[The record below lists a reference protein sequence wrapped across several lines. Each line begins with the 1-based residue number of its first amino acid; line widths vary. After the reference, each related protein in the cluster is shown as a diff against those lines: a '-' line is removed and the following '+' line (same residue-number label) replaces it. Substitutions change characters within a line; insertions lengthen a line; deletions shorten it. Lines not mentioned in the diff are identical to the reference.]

1 MFGGCHYPNSQ
12 QQKSGILLDFA
23 SPILTDSVKA
33 VDVKAGRAPL
43 AYVNLLQAVVR
54 VVGQCDL
61 HRHHAGLVQAG
72 LPGEMVLGRQTFAR
86 HVVKQLVG
94 FHGAERRGGN
104 LVGREQKDGVG
115 GGV

>member
-1 MFGGCHYPNSQ
+1 M
-12 QQKSGILLDFA
+12 
-23 SPILTDSVKA
+23 
-33 VDVKAGRAPL
+33 DVEAGRAPL

-94 FHGAERRGGN
+94 FHGAERRGGD
-104 LVGREQKDGVG
+104 LVGENKKTGRETCGLGGVKGDGGG
-115 GGV
+115 GGVSSGQKN